1 MTTFTRLG
9 ELTGEYVVDAERS
22 RVRFVAR
29 HRLGNRVR
37 GRFAVFEG
45 AVRVDGDEPARSS
58 AWLSIRAE
66 SIETGNEGRDA
77 QLRKDFLGVAE
88 LPSMCFVSTTVEQV
102 GPTTFDVTGD
112 LTIRGTT
119 ESVTV
124 PLEVSRAEGSIEFS
138 GRQTIDRRRWQVYWH
153 AFTTAVVGPD
163 VLLDLQ
169 ISAVRRR

>member
-1 MTTFTRLG
+1 
-9 ELTGEYVVDAERS
+9 
-22 RVRFVAR
+22 
-29 HRLGNRVR
+29 VR

-45 AVRVDGDEPARSS
+45 AVRVDGEEPARSN

-66 SIETGNEGRDA
+66 SIETGNERRDA
-77 QLRKDFLGVAE
+77 QLRKDFLGVPTY
-88 LPSMCFVSTTVEQV
+88 PSICFVSTAVEQV
-102 GPTTFDVTGD
+102 GPATFDVTGD

-138 GRQTIDRRRWQVYWH
+138 GRRTIDRQRWRVNWN
-153 AFTTAVVGPD
+153 AFTTALVGPD

-169 ISAVRRR
+169 ITAVPRR